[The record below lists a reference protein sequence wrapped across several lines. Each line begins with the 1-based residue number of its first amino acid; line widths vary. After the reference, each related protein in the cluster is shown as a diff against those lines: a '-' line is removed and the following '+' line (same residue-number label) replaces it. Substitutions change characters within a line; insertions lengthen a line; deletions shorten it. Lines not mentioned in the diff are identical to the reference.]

1 MPNGIRV
8 MQIGLNILHSA
19 SIVALIATGFALIFW
34 TTRFFHFAH
43 AIIFTAGA
51 YLVFAFKGKVGLPMA
66 LAIPLGLVGA
76 AILGCLLDLLIYR
89 PLRNKKAS
97 PLILLLVSLGLY
109 ILLQNLVSMLFGD
122 DTKVIRSGEIR
133 EGIHILGAQLTSI
146 QLTTIV
152 TGLFLLC
159 MTRLFLKKTK
169 LGRSIRAV
177 ASDPVLA
184 ELSGIGS
191 NTIILT
197 VMAIGSFLA
206 GMAGILVALDVDMTP
221 TMGMQPL
228 MLAVVATIIGGTRN
242 VWGIALA
249 SFMLAA
255 AQQCAAW
262 MIGSQWQDFTAFI
275 LLLVFLLGKPK
286 ALMGEDSSK
295 NAV

>member
-1 MPNGIRV
+1 
-8 MQIGLNILHSA
+8 MQIGFNILYSA
-19 SIVALIATGFALIFW
+19 SIVALIATGFALIFR
-34 TTRFFHFAH
+34 TTRFFHFVH

-51 YLVFAFKGKVGLPMA
+51 YLVFAFKGKIGLPMA
-66 LAIPLGLVGA
+66 LAIPFGLAGA
-76 AILGCLLDLLIYR
+76 AILGCLIDFLIYR
-89 PLRNKKAS
+89 PLRHKKAS

-109 ILLQNLVSMLFGD
+109 VLLQNLVSMLFGD

-159 MTRLFLKKTK
+159 MTSLFLKKTK

-197 VMAIGSFLA
+197 VMVIGSFLA

-249 SFMLAA
+249 ALVLAT
-255 AQQCAAW
+255 AQQCTAW
-262 MIGSQWQDFTAFI
+262 KIGSQWQDMTAFI
-275 LLLVFLLGKPK
+275 VLTVFLLFKPEGFFGKKPEK
-286 ALMGEDSSK
+286 AT
-295 NAV
+295 V